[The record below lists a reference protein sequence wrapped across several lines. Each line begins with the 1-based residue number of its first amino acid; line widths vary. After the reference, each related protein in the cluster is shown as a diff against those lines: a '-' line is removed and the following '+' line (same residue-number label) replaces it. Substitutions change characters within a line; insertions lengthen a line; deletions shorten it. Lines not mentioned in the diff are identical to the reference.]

1 MGDLLCR
8 VCGEPWDAWG
18 LHHGDVMAWEAKLF
32 KAGAGC
38 PSCEGV
44 SPEGDSEQAS
54 DARTIAA
61 AEAAS
66 NEWDD
71 PESFGLVR
79 DVLASAVTGKMPARR
94 QWKAP
99 EQKVLWQCAGC
110 EVKAVAS
117 LRFSLC
123 EENPPDQQR
132 EWQGGQRVHY
142 LRGVAFK
149 TSDIPGQ
156 DDPEETA
163 PHTIDGKPY
172 CDNCA
177 QTCDGD
183 GCRASIFQRSDLQGD
198 AYDAGSAFSLEGEYH
213 DSYCVACFEQLSS
226 EQAAEDRLSARLD
239 AAREA
244 WRMKERGHNN
254 EAVRAMIQKA
264 MRNYD

>member
-8 VCGEPWDAWG
+8 VCGEPWDAYG
-18 LHHGDVMAWEAKLF
+18 LHHGDVMAWEARLF

-38 PSCEGV
+38 PSCEGIP
-44 SPEGDSEQAS
+44 PEGMTDADAE
-54 DARTIAA
+54 ARTLAA

-94 QWKAP
+94 PWKAP

-132 EWQGGQRVHY
+132 EWQGQRVHGQ
-142 LRGVAFK
+142 LRAH
-149 TSDIPGQ
+149 DE
-156 DDPEETA
+156 PEEAA

-172 CDNCA
+172 CAGCA
-177 QTCDGD
+177 ATCDGD
-183 GCRASIFQRSDLQGD
+183 GCRTSIFQRSDL
-198 AYDAGSAFSLEGEYH
+198 EGNYH
-213 DSYCVACFEQLSS
+213 DSYCVACFEKLSS
-226 EQAAEDRLSARLD
+226 EQEIEDRANARRDTARD
-239 AAREA
+239 AWNARYH
-244 WRMKERGHNN
+244 GQSN
-254 EAVRAMIQKA
+254 EDVRVMIQKA
-264 MRNYD
+264 MRNYE

>member
-8 VCGEPWDAWG
+8 VCSEPWDAWG

-38 PSCEGV
+38 PSCKGV
-44 SPEGDSEQAS
+44 PPEGTSPADA
-54 DARTIAA
+54 DARELAA
-61 AEAAS
+61 VESMAD
-66 NEWDD
+66 NWDD
-71 PESFGLVR
+71 PDSFPLVL
-79 DVLASAVTGKMPARR
+79 DTFASAVTGKMPARR
-94 QWKAP
+94 PWKAP

-142 LRGVAFK
+142 LRGVAFT

-177 QTCDGD
+177 ATCDGD

-198 AYDAGSAFSLEGEYH
+198 SYDAGSAFSFEGDYH
-213 DSYCVACFEQLSS
+213 NSYCVACFEQLSA
-226 EQAAEDRLSARLD
+226 EQAIEDKASARRDTARD
-239 AAREA
+239 AWNARY
-244 WRMKERGHNN
+244 RGDSN